1 MATTTNYAW
10 TTPDD
15 TNLVKNGAS
24 DIRTLGS
31 AIDTSLYTAVHGG
44 QVMSGTVAVTVTAT
58 NGAATAFTVTFP
70 RTFSSAPTVTF
81 SSILTTNPSTN
92 CVLGYLSAA
101 ATTTSAS
108 AYAMRVFGAT
118 TTGITLTWIA
128 TNAS

>member
-24 DIRTLGS
+24 DIRTLAGGV
-31 AIDTSLYTAVHGG
+31 DTSLYKAVNGG
-44 QVMSGTVAVTVTAT
+44 QVMSGTVAVTVTGT
-58 NGAATAFTVTFP
+58 NQNSTAFTVTFP
-70 RTFSSAPTVTF
+70 RTFTSAPTVVF
-81 SSILTTNPSTN
+81 SSILTSNAASN
-92 CVLGYLSAA
+92 CVLGYLSGA

-108 AYAMRVFGAT
+108 ALAMRIFGNT

-128 TNAS
+128 TNAG

>member
-15 TNLVKNGAS
+15 TGLVKDGAS
-24 DIRTLGS
+24 AIRTLGS
-31 AIDTSLYTAVHGG
+31 AIDTSLYTGLHGG
-44 QVMSGTVAVTVTAT
+44 QVMSGSQSVTVTAT
-58 NGAATAFTVTFP
+58 NGASTSFTVTFP
-70 RTFSSAPTVTF
+70 RTFTSAPTVTF
-81 SSILTTNPSTN
+81 SSILVTNASTN

-108 AYAMRVFGAT
+108 ALAMRVFGAT

-128 TNAS
+128 TNAG